1 MTSNDIRFNL
11 GAISFSLFHAILH
24 ADMFIYIKYTD
35 VLKTFCFCFHAMT
48 PRCHH
53 LKFIF
58 YRFITSCVLT
68 FKSRPNLNIWCILV
82 RLNGSFYYVPPPVA
96 VKKRKKNEN
105 KGKKSILDLSRR
117 RYRRRFSVVYTILS
131 IVYSVLLLWSSQNNV
146 IHSCE

>member
-11 GAISFSLFHAILH
+11 GAMYFSLSRYLICRYVY
-24 ADMFIYIKYTD
+24 IYIKYAD

-117 RYRRRFSVVYTILS
+117 HYRRRFSVVYS
-131 IVYSVLLLWSSQNNV
+131 ILLLWSSKNNV